1 MEKAENICYN
11 TKVNRY
17 LWEYVRSRIP
27 HRRKFLMLKSSN
39 KTETNIYTLEVSVS
53 GEDFSKAILKA
64 YNKQKNKIQLPG
76 FRKGKAPL
84 KMIEKFYGE
93 GVFYEDALDI
103 VYPEAVGDAI
113 KEAGIEPVAAPH
125 DLDVTKIGKDGV
137 EMTMKVTVK
146 PEISI
151 ANYKGIEAD
160 KEDASV
166 VADDVKRELASMQ
179 ERNARVVTVDD
190 RKAKKNDIAVID
202 FEGFVDGVAF
212 DGGKGENYELT
223 LGSGQF
229 IPGFEEQIVG
239 HKTSD
244 EFDVNVTFPTEYTPE
259 LAGKDAVFK
268 VVLHEIK
275 MKELPALDD
284 DFAKDVDDE
293 VDTLAELKKKIKAEL
308 SEKKKEDV
316 ERSFES
322 AVLEKV
328 VDLVEGEIPEVM
340 YDSKLEDD
348 VKDYENRLAQQGIPL
363 DTYLQYMG
371 MDRDKFKESMRDN
384 AVKQVKLQL
393 AVEKIA
399 ELEKIEATD
408 EEADAKLQ
416 EMADMYQ
423 LELEQVKKWVNVE
436 DVKKDVVGKKTVDFL
451 VANAKA
457 IVAEKPKKTTKKA
470 VAKKEEEKPAD
481 AE

>member
-1 MEKAENICYN
+1 
-11 TKVNRY
+11 
-17 LWEYVRSRIP
+17 
-27 HRRKFLMLKSSN
+27 MLKSAN

-53 GEDFSKAILKA
+53 GEDFNKAILQA

-93 GVFYEDALDI
+93 SVFYEDALDI
-103 VYPEAVGDAI
+103 VYPGVVGDAI

-151 ANYKGIEAD
+151 DNYKGIEAD
-160 KEDASV
+160 KGDASV
-166 VADDVKRELASMQ
+166 CADDVKKELASMQ

-229 IPGFEEQIVG
+229 IPGFEEQIIG
-239 HKTSD
+239 HKTGD
-244 EFDVNVTFPTEYTPE
+244 DFDVNVTFPSEYTPE
-259 LAGKDAVFK
+259 LAGKEAVFK

-275 MKELPALDD
+275 MKELPTLDD

-308 SEKKKEDV
+308 SDKKKEDV
-316 ERSFES
+316 EKDFES

-340 YDSKLEDD
+340 YDNKLEDD

-363 DTYLQYMG
+363 DTYLHYMG

-408 EEADAKLQ
+408 EEAEAQLK

-423 LELEQVKKWVNVE
+423 LDVEQVKKWVNIE

-470 VAKKEEEKPAD
+470 AAKKEEEKPAD

>member
-1 MEKAENICYN
+1 
-11 TKVNRY
+11 
-17 LWEYVRSRIP
+17 
-27 HRRKFLMLKSSN
+27 MLKSAN

-53 GEDFSKAILKA
+53 GEDFNKAILQA

-103 VYPEAVGDAI
+103 VYPGVVGDAI

-151 ANYKGIEAD
+151 DNYKGIEAD
-160 KEDASV
+160 KGDASV
-166 VADDVKRELASMQ
+166 CADDVKKELASMQ

-229 IPGFEEQIVG
+229 IPGFEEQIIG
-239 HKTSD
+239 HKTGD

-259 LAGKDAVFK
+259 LAGKEAVFK

-275 MKELPALDD
+275 MKELPTLDD

-308 SEKKKEDV
+308 SDKKEEDV
-316 ERSFES
+316 EKDFES

-340 YDSKLEDD
+340 YDNKLEDD

-399 ELEKIEATD
+399 VLEKIEATD
-408 EEADAKLQ
+408 EEAEAQLK

-423 LELEQVKKWVNVE
+423 LDVEQVKKWVNIE

-470 VAKKEEEKPAD
+470 AAKKEEEKPAD

>member
-1 MEKAENICYN
+1 
-11 TKVNRY
+11 
-17 LWEYVRSRIP
+17 
-27 HRRKFLMLKSSN
+27 MLKSAN
-39 KTETNIYTLEVSVS
+39 KTETNIYTLEVSIS
-53 GEDFSKAILKA
+53 GEDFNKAILQA

-103 VYPEAVGDAI
+103 VYPGVVGDAI

-151 ANYKGIEAD
+151 DNYKGIEAD
-160 KEDASV
+160 KGDASV
-166 VADDVKRELASMQ
+166 CADDVKKELASMQ

-229 IPGFEEQIVG
+229 IPGFEEQIIG
-239 HKTSD
+239 HKTGD

-259 LAGKDAVFK
+259 LAGKEAVFK

-275 MKELPALDD
+275 MKELPTLDD

-308 SEKKKEDV
+308 SDKKKEDV
-316 ERSFES
+316 EKDFES

-340 YDSKLEDD
+340 YDNKLEDD

-408 EEADAKLQ
+408 EEAEAQLK

-423 LELEQVKKWVNVE
+423 LDVEQVKKWVNIE

-470 VAKKEEEKPAD
+470 AAKKEEEKPAD

>member
-1 MEKAENICYN
+1 
-11 TKVNRY
+11 
-17 LWEYVRSRIP
+17 
-27 HRRKFLMLKSSN
+27 MLKSAN

-53 GEDFSKAILKA
+53 GEDFNKAILQA

-103 VYPEAVGDAI
+103 VYPGVVGDAI

-151 ANYKGIEAD
+151 DNYKGIEAD
-160 KEDASV
+160 KGDASV
-166 VADDVKRELASMQ
+166 CADDVKKELASMQ

-229 IPGFEEQIVG
+229 VPGFEEQIIG
-239 HKTSD
+239 HKTGD

-259 LAGKDAVFK
+259 LAGKEAVFK

-275 MKELPALDD
+275 MKELPTLDD

-308 SEKKKEDV
+308 SDKKKEDV
-316 ERSFES
+316 EKDFES

-340 YDSKLEDD
+340 YDNKLEDD

-408 EEADAKLQ
+408 EEAEAQLK

-423 LELEQVKKWVNVE
+423 LDIEQVKKWVNIE

-470 VAKKEEEKPAD
+470 AAKKEEEKPAD

>member
-1 MEKAENICYN
+1 
-11 TKVNRY
+11 
-17 LWEYVRSRIP
+17 
-27 HRRKFLMLKSSN
+27 MLKSAN
-39 KTETNIYTLEVSVS
+39 KTETNVYTLEVSVS
-53 GEDFSKAILKA
+53 GEDFNKAILQA

-103 VYPEAVGDAI
+103 VYPGVVGDAI

-151 ANYKGIEAD
+151 DNYKGIEAD
-160 KEDASV
+160 KGDASV
-166 VADDVKRELASMQ
+166 CADDVKKELASMQ

-229 IPGFEEQIVG
+229 IPGFEEQIIG
-239 HKTSD
+239 HKTGD

-259 LAGKDAVFK
+259 LAGKEAVFK

-275 MKELPALDD
+275 MKELPTLDD

-308 SEKKKEDV
+308 SDKKKEDV
-316 ERSFES
+316 EKDFES

-328 VDLVEGEIPEVM
+328 VDLVGGEIPEVM
-340 YDSKLEDD
+340 YDNKLEDD

-408 EEADAKLQ
+408 EEAEAQLK

-423 LELEQVKKWVNVE
+423 LDVEQVKKWVNIE

-470 VAKKEEEKPAD
+470 AAKKEEEKPAD

>member
-1 MEKAENICYN
+1 
-11 TKVNRY
+11 
-17 LWEYVRSRIP
+17 
-27 HRRKFLMLKSSN
+27 MLKSAN

-53 GEDFSKAILKA
+53 GEDFNKAILQA

-103 VYPEAVGDAI
+103 VYPGVVGDAI

-151 ANYKGIEAD
+151 DNYKGIEAD
-160 KEDASV
+160 KGDASV
-166 VADDVKRELASMQ
+166 CADDVKKELASMQ
-179 ERNARVVTVDD
+179 ERNARVVTDDD
-190 RKAKKNDIAVID
+190 RKAKKNDIAVIE

-229 IPGFEEQIVG
+229 IPGFEEQIIG
-239 HKTSD
+239 HKTGD

-259 LAGKDAVFK
+259 LAGKEAVFK

-275 MKELPALDD
+275 MKELPTLDD

-308 SEKKKEDV
+308 SDKKKEDV
-316 ERSFES
+316 EKDFES

-340 YDSKLEDD
+340 YDNKLEDD

-408 EEADAKLQ
+408 EEAEAQLK

-423 LELEQVKKWVNVE
+423 LDVEQVKKWVNIE

-457 IVAEKPKKTTKKA
+457 IVAEKPKKATKKA
-470 VAKKEEEKPAD
+470 AAKKEEEKPAD

>member
-1 MEKAENICYN
+1 
-11 TKVNRY
+11 
-17 LWEYVRSRIP
+17 
-27 HRRKFLMLKSSN
+27 MLKSAN
-39 KTETNIYTLEVSVS
+39 KTETNVYTLEVSVS
-53 GEDFSKAILKA
+53 GEDFNKAILQA

-103 VYPEAVGDAI
+103 VYPGVVGDAI

-151 ANYKGIEAD
+151 DNYKGIEAD
-160 KEDASV
+160 KGDASV
-166 VADDVKRELASMQ
+166 CADDVKKELASMQ

-229 IPGFEEQIVG
+229 IPGFEEQIIG
-239 HKTSD
+239 HKTGD

-259 LAGKDAVFK
+259 LAGKEAVFK

-275 MKELPALDD
+275 MKELPTLDD

-308 SEKKKEDV
+308 SDKKKEDV
-316 ERSFES
+316 EKDFES

-340 YDSKLEDD
+340 YDNKLEDD

-371 MDRDKFKESMRDN
+371 MDRDKFKESMRDH

-408 EEADAKLQ
+408 EEAEAQLK

-423 LELEQVKKWVNVE
+423 LDVEQVKKWVNIE

-470 VAKKEEEKPAD
+470 AAKKEEEKPAD

>member
-17 LWEYVRSRIP
+17 LWEYVRSEIP
-27 HRRKFLMLKSSN
+27 HRRKFLMLKSAN

-53 GEDFSKAILKA
+53 GEDFNKAILQA

-93 GVFYEDALDI
+93 GVFFEDALDI
-103 VYPEAVGDAI
+103 VYPGVVSDAI

-151 ANYKGIEAD
+151 DNYKGIEAD
-160 KEDASV
+160 KGDASV
-166 VADDVKRELASMQ
+166 GADDVKKELASMQ

-229 IPGFEEQIVG
+229 IPGFEDQIIG
-239 HKTSD
+239 HKTGD

-259 LAGKDAVFK
+259 LAGKEAVFK

-293 VDTLAELKKKIKAEL
+293 VETLAELKKKIKAEL
-308 SEKKKEDV
+308 SDKKKEAV
-316 ERSFES
+316 ERDFES

-328 VDLVEGEIPEVM
+328 VELVEGEIPEVM
-340 YDSKLEDD
+340 YDNKLEDD

-399 ELEKIEATD
+399 ELEKIEASD
-408 EEADAKLQ
+408 EDAEAQLK

-423 LELEQVKKWVNVE
+423 LELEQVKKWVNIE

-470 VAKKEEEKPAD
+470 AAKKEEEKPAD

>member
-1 MEKAENICYN
+1 
-11 TKVNRY
+11 
-17 LWEYVRSRIP
+17 
-27 HRRKFLMLKSSN
+27 MLKSAN

-53 GEDFSKAILKA
+53 GEDFNKAILQA

-103 VYPEAVGDAI
+103 VYPGVVGDAI

-151 ANYKGIEAD
+151 DNYKGIEAD
-160 KEDASV
+160 KGDASV
-166 VADDVKRELASMQ
+166 CADDVKKELASMQ

-229 IPGFEEQIVG
+229 IPGFEEQIIG
-239 HKTSD
+239 HKTGD

-259 LAGKDAVFK
+259 LAGKEAVFK

-275 MKELPALDD
+275 MKELPTLDD

-308 SEKKKEDV
+308 SDKKKEDV
-316 ERSFES
+316 DKDFES

-340 YDSKLEDD
+340 YDNKLEDD

-371 MDRDKFKESMRDN
+371 MDRDKFKESMREN

-408 EEADAKLQ
+408 EEAEAQLK

-423 LELEQVKKWVNVE
+423 LDVEQVKKWVNIE
-436 DVKKDVVGKKTVDFL
+436 DVKKDVVGKKTVAFL

-470 VAKKEEEKPAD
+470 AAKKEEEKPAD

>member
-1 MEKAENICYN
+1 
-11 TKVNRY
+11 
-17 LWEYVRSRIP
+17 
-27 HRRKFLMLKSSN
+27 MLKSAN

-53 GEDFSKAILKA
+53 GEDFNKAILQA

-103 VYPEAVGDAI
+103 VYPGVVGDAI

-151 ANYKGIEAD
+151 DNYKGIEAD
-160 KEDASV
+160 KGDASV
-166 VADDVKRELASMQ
+166 CADDVKKELASMQ

-229 IPGFEEQIVG
+229 IPGFEEQIIG
-239 HKTSD
+239 HKTGD

-259 LAGKDAVFK
+259 LAGKEAVFK

-275 MKELPALDD
+275 MKELPTLDD

-308 SEKKKEDV
+308 SDKKKEDV
-316 ERSFES
+316 ENDFES

-340 YDSKLEDD
+340 YDNKLEDD

-408 EEADAKLQ
+408 EEAEAQLK

-423 LELEQVKKWVNVE
+423 LDVEQVKKWVNIE

-470 VAKKEEEKPAD
+470 AAKKEEEKPAD

>member
-1 MEKAENICYN
+1 MYAPN
-11 TKVNRY
+11 TTQEEVFN
-17 LWEYVRSRIP
+17 
-27 HRRKFLMLKSSN
+27 
-39 KTETNIYTLEVSVS
+39 ETNIYTLEVSVS
-53 GEDFSKAILKA
+53 GEDFNKAILQA

-103 VYPEAVGDAI
+103 VYPGVVGDAI

-151 ANYKGIEAD
+151 DNYKGIEAD
-160 KEDASV
+160 KGDASV
-166 VADDVKRELASMQ
+166 CADDVKKELASMQ

-229 IPGFEEQIVG
+229 IPGFEEQIIG
-239 HKTSD
+239 HKTGD

-259 LAGKDAVFK
+259 LAGKEAVFK

-275 MKELPALDD
+275 MKELPTLDD

-308 SEKKKEDV
+308 SDKKKEDV
-316 ERSFES
+316 EKDFES

-340 YDSKLEDD
+340 YDNKLEDD

-408 EEADAKLQ
+408 EEAEAQLK

-423 LELEQVKKWVNVE
+423 LDVEQVKKWVNIE

-470 VAKKEEEKPAD
+470 AAKKEEEKPAD

>member
-1 MEKAENICYN
+1 
-11 TKVNRY
+11 
-17 LWEYVRSRIP
+17 
-27 HRRKFLMLKSSN
+27 MLKSAN

-53 GEDFSKAILKA
+53 GEDFNKAILQA

-103 VYPEAVGDAI
+103 VYPGVVGDAI

-151 ANYKGIEAD
+151 DNYKGIEAD
-160 KEDASV
+160 KGDASV
-166 VADDVKRELASMQ
+166 CADDVKKELASMQ

-229 IPGFEEQIVG
+229 IPGFEEQIIG
-239 HKTSD
+239 HKTGD

-259 LAGKDAVFK
+259 LAGKEAVFK

-275 MKELPALDD
+275 MKELPTLDD

-308 SEKKKEDV
+308 SDKKKEDV
-316 ERSFES
+316 EKDFES

-340 YDSKLEDD
+340 YDNKLEDD

-408 EEADAKLQ
+408 EEAEAQLKK
-416 EMADMYQ
+416 MADMYQ
-423 LELEQVKKWVNVE
+423 LDVEQVKKWVNIE

-470 VAKKEEEKPAD
+470 AAKKEEEKPAD

>member
-1 MEKAENICYN
+1 
-11 TKVNRY
+11 
-17 LWEYVRSRIP
+17 
-27 HRRKFLMLKSSN
+27 MLKSAN

-53 GEDFSKAILKA
+53 GEDFNKAILQA

-103 VYPEAVGDAI
+103 VYPGVVGDAI

-151 ANYKGIEAD
+151 ENYKGIEAD
-160 KEDASV
+160 KGDASV
-166 VADDVKRELASMQ
+166 CADDVKKELASMQ

-229 IPGFEEQIVG
+229 IPGFEEQIIG
-239 HKTSD
+239 HKTGD
-244 EFDVNVTFPTEYTPE
+244 EFDVNVTFPEEYQAE
-259 LAGKDAVFK
+259 
-268 VVLHEIK
+268 
-275 MKELPALDD
+275 
-284 DFAKDVDDE
+284 
-293 VDTLAELKKKIKAEL
+293 ELKKKIKAEL
-308 SEKKKEDV
+308 SDKKKEDV
-316 ERSFES
+316 EKDFES

-340 YDSKLEDD
+340 YDNKLEDD

-408 EEADAKLQ
+408 EEAEAQLK

-423 LELEQVKKWVNVE
+423 LDVEQVKKWVNIE

-470 VAKKEEEKPAD
+470 AAKKEEEKPAD

>member
-1 MEKAENICYN
+1 
-11 TKVNRY
+11 
-17 LWEYVRSRIP
+17 
-27 HRRKFLMLKSSN
+27 MLKSAN

-53 GEDFSKAILKA
+53 GEDFNKAILQA

-93 GVFYEDALDI
+93 GVFFEDALDI
-103 VYPEAVGDAI
+103 VYPGVVSDAI

-151 ANYKGIEAD
+151 DNYKGIEAD
-160 KEDASV
+160 KGDASV
-166 VADDVKRELASMQ
+166 CADDVKKELASMQ

-229 IPGFEEQIVG
+229 IPGFEDQIIG
-239 HKTSD
+239 HKTGD

-259 LAGKDAVFK
+259 LAGKEAVFK

-308 SEKKKEDV
+308 SDKKKEDV
-316 ERSFES
+316 EKDFES

-340 YDSKLEDD
+340 YDNKLEDD

-371 MDRDKFKESMRDN
+371 MDRDKFKASMRDN

-408 EEADAKLQ
+408 EEAEAQLK

-423 LELEQVKKWVNVE
+423 LDVEQVKKWVNIE

-457 IVAEKPKKTTKKA
+457 IAAEKPKKTTKKA
-470 VAKKEEEKPAD
+470 AAKKEEKPAD

>member
-1 MEKAENICYN
+1 
-11 TKVNRY
+11 
-17 LWEYVRSRIP
+17 
-27 HRRKFLMLKSSN
+27 MLKSAN

-53 GEDFSKAILKA
+53 GEDFNKAILQA

-103 VYPEAVGDAI
+103 VYPGVVGDAI

-151 ANYKGIEAD
+151 DNYKGIEAD
-160 KEDASV
+160 KGDASV
-166 VADDVKRELASMQ
+166 CADDVKKELASMQ

-229 IPGFEEQIVG
+229 IPGFEEQIIG
-239 HKTSD
+239 HKTGD

-259 LAGKDAVFK
+259 LAGKEAVFK

-275 MKELPALDD
+275 MKELPTLDD

-308 SEKKKEDV
+308 SDKKKEEV
-316 ERSFES
+316 EKDFES

-340 YDSKLEDD
+340 YDNKLEDD

-408 EEADAKLQ
+408 EEAEAQLK

-423 LELEQVKKWVNVE
+423 LDVEQVKKWVNIE

-470 VAKKEEEKPAD
+470 AAKKEEEKPAD

>member
-1 MEKAENICYN
+1 
-11 TKVNRY
+11 
-17 LWEYVRSRIP
+17 
-27 HRRKFLMLKSSN
+27 MLKSAN

-53 GEDFSKAILKA
+53 GEDFNKAILQA

-103 VYPEAVGDAI
+103 VYPGVVGDAI

-151 ANYKGIEAD
+151 DNYKGIEAD
-160 KEDASV
+160 KGDASV
-166 VADDVKRELASMQ
+166 CADDVKKELASMQ

-229 IPGFEEQIVG
+229 IPGFEDQIIG
-239 HKTSD
+239 HKTGD

-259 LAGKDAVFK
+259 LAGKEAVFK

-275 MKELPALDD
+275 MKELPTLDD

-308 SEKKKEDV
+308 SDKKKEDV
-316 ERSFES
+316 EKDFES

-340 YDSKLEDD
+340 YDNKLEDD

-408 EEADAKLQ
+408 EEAEAQLK

-423 LELEQVKKWVNVE
+423 LDVEQIKKWVNIE

-470 VAKKEEEKPAD
+470 AAKKEEEKPAD

>member
-1 MEKAENICYN
+1 
-11 TKVNRY
+11 
-17 LWEYVRSRIP
+17 
-27 HRRKFLMLKSSN
+27 MLKSAN

-53 GEDFSKAILKA
+53 GEDFNKAILQA

-103 VYPEAVGDAI
+103 VYPGVVGDAI

-151 ANYKGIEAD
+151 DNYKGIEAD
-160 KEDASV
+160 KGDASV
-166 VADDVKRELASMQ
+166 CADDVKKELASMQ

-229 IPGFEEQIVG
+229 IPGFEEQIIG
-239 HKTSD
+239 HKTGN

-259 LAGKDAVFK
+259 LAGKEAVFK

-275 MKELPALDD
+275 MKELPTLDD

-308 SEKKKEDV
+308 SDKKKEDV
-316 ERSFES
+316 EKDFES

-340 YDSKLEDD
+340 YDNKLEDD

-408 EEADAKLQ
+408 EEAEAQLK

-423 LELEQVKKWVNVE
+423 LDVEQVKKWVNIE

-470 VAKKEEEKPAD
+470 AAKKEEEKPAD

>member
-1 MEKAENICYN
+1 
-11 TKVNRY
+11 
-17 LWEYVRSRIP
+17 
-27 HRRKFLMLKSSN
+27 MLKSAN

-53 GEDFSKAILKA
+53 GEDFNKAILQA

-103 VYPEAVGDAI
+103 VYPGVVSDAI

-151 ANYKGIEAD
+151 DNYKGIEAD
-160 KEDASV
+160 KGDASV
-166 VADDVKRELASMQ
+166 CADDVKKELASMQ

-229 IPGFEEQIVG
+229 IPGFEDQIIG
-239 HKTSD
+239 HKTGD

-259 LAGKDAVFK
+259 LAGKEAVFK

-275 MKELPALDD
+275 MKELPTLDD

-308 SEKKKEDV
+308 SDKKKENV
-316 ERSFES
+316 EKDFES

-340 YDSKLEDD
+340 YDNKLEDD
-348 VKDYENRLAQQGIPL
+348 VKDYENRLSQQGIPL

-408 EEADAKLQ
+408 EEAEAQLK

-423 LELEQVKKWVNVE
+423 LDVEQVKKWVNIE

-470 VAKKEEEKPAD
+470 AAKKEEEKPAD

>member
-1 MEKAENICYN
+1 
-11 TKVNRY
+11 
-17 LWEYVRSRIP
+17 
-27 HRRKFLMLKSSN
+27 MLKSAN

-53 GEDFSKAILKA
+53 GEDFNKAILQA

-103 VYPEAVGDAI
+103 VYPSVVGDAI

-151 ANYKGIEAD
+151 DNYKGIEAD
-160 KEDASV
+160 KGDASV
-166 VADDVKRELASMQ
+166 CADDVKKELASMQ

-229 IPGFEEQIVG
+229 IPGLEEQIIG
-239 HKTSD
+239 HKTGD

-259 LAGKDAVFK
+259 LAGKEAVFK

-275 MKELPALDD
+275 MKELPTLDD

-308 SEKKKEDV
+308 SDKKKEDV
-316 ERSFES
+316 EKDFES

-328 VDLVEGEIPEVM
+328 VDLVGGEIPEVM
-340 YDSKLEDD
+340 YDNKLEDD

-408 EEADAKLQ
+408 EEAEAQLK

-423 LELEQVKKWVNVE
+423 LDVEQVKKWVNIE

-470 VAKKEEEKPAD
+470 AAKKEEEKPAD

>member
-1 MEKAENICYN
+1 
-11 TKVNRY
+11 
-17 LWEYVRSRIP
+17 
-27 HRRKFLMLKSSN
+27 MLKSAN
-39 KTETNIYTLEVSVS
+39 KTETNVYTLEVSVS
-53 GEDFSKAILKA
+53 GEDFNKAILQA

-103 VYPEAVGDAI
+103 VYPGVVGDAI

-151 ANYKGIEAD
+151 DNYKGIEAD
-160 KEDASV
+160 KGDASV
-166 VADDVKRELASMQ
+166 CADDVKKELASMQ
-179 ERNARVVTVDD
+179 ERSARVVTVDD

-229 IPGFEEQIVG
+229 IPGFEEQIIG
-239 HKTSD
+239 HKTGD

-259 LAGKDAVFK
+259 LAGKEAVFK

-275 MKELPALDD
+275 MKELPTLDD

-308 SEKKKEDV
+308 SDKKKEDV
-316 ERSFES
+316 EKDFES

-340 YDSKLEDD
+340 YDNKLEDD

-408 EEADAKLQ
+408 EEAEAQLK

-423 LELEQVKKWVNVE
+423 LDVEQVKKWVNIE

-470 VAKKEEEKPAD
+470 AAKKEEEKPAD

>member
-17 LWEYVRSRIP
+17 LWEYVCSWIP
-27 HRRKFLMLKSSN
+27 HRRKFLMLKSAN

-53 GEDFSKAILKA
+53 GEDFNKAILQA

-93 GVFYEDALDI
+93 GVFFEDALDI
-103 VYPEAVGDAI
+103 VYPGVVSDAI

-151 ANYKGIEAD
+151 DNYKGIEAD
-160 KEDASV
+160 KGDASV
-166 VADDVKRELASMQ
+166 CADDVKKELASMQ

-229 IPGFEEQIVG
+229 IPGFEEQIIG
-239 HKTSD
+239 HKTGD

-259 LAGKDAVFK
+259 LAGKEAVFK

-293 VDTLAELKKKIKAEL
+293 VETLAELKKKIKAEL
-308 SEKKKEDV
+308 SDKKKEDV
-316 ERSFES
+316 ERDFES

-340 YDSKLEDD
+340 YDNKLEDD

-408 EEADAKLQ
+408 EEAEAQLK

-423 LELEQVKKWVNVE
+423 LELEQVKKWVNIE

-470 VAKKEEEKPAD
+470 TAKKEEEKPAD

>member
-1 MEKAENICYN
+1 
-11 TKVNRY
+11 
-17 LWEYVRSRIP
+17 
-27 HRRKFLMLKSSN
+27 MLKSAN

-53 GEDFSKAILKA
+53 GEDFNKAILQA

-93 GVFYEDALDI
+93 GVFFEDALDI
-103 VYPEAVGDAI
+103 VYPGVVSDAI

-151 ANYKGIEAD
+151 DNYKGIEAD
-160 KEDASV
+160 KGDASV
-166 VADDVKRELASMQ
+166 CADDVKKELASMQ
-179 ERNARVVTVDD
+179 ERNARVVTVVD

-229 IPGFEEQIVG
+229 IPGFEDQIIG
-239 HKTSD
+239 HKTGD

-259 LAGKDAVFK
+259 LAGKEAVFK

-308 SEKKKEDV
+308 SDKKKEDV
-316 ERSFES
+316 EKDFES

-340 YDSKLEDD
+340 YDNKLEDD
-348 VKDYENRLAQQGIPL
+348 VKDYENRLSQQGIPL

-371 MDRDKFKESMRDN
+371 MDRDKFKASMRDN

-408 EEADAKLQ
+408 EEAEAQLK

-423 LELEQVKKWVNVE
+423 LDVEQVKKWVNIE

-457 IVAEKPKKTTKKA
+457 IVAEKPKKTTKKTA
-470 VAKKEEEKPAD
+470 AKKEEKPAD

>member
-1 MEKAENICYN
+1 
-11 TKVNRY
+11 
-17 LWEYVRSRIP
+17 
-27 HRRKFLMLKSSN
+27 MLKSAN

-53 GEDFSKAILKA
+53 GEDFNKAILQA

-93 GVFYEDALDI
+93 GVFFEDALDI
-103 VYPEAVGDAI
+103 VYPGVVSDAI

-151 ANYKGIEAD
+151 DNYKGIEAD
-160 KEDASV
+160 KGDASV
-166 VADDVKRELASMQ
+166 CADDVKKELASMQ

-229 IPGFEEQIVG
+229 IPGFEEQIIG
-239 HKTSD
+239 HKTGD

-259 LAGKDAVFK
+259 LAGKEAVFK

-275 MKELPALDD
+275 MKELPTLDD

-308 SEKKKEDV
+308 SDKKKEDV
-316 ERSFES
+316 EKDFES

-340 YDSKLEDD
+340 YDNKLEDD

-408 EEADAKLQ
+408 EEAEAQLK

-423 LELEQVKKWVNVE
+423 LDVEQVKKWVNIE

-457 IVAEKPKKTTKKA
+457 IVAEKPKKTTKKTA
-470 VAKKEEEKPAD
+470 AKKEEKPAD

>member
-1 MEKAENICYN
+1 
-11 TKVNRY
+11 
-17 LWEYVRSRIP
+17 
-27 HRRKFLMLKSSN
+27 MLKSAN
-39 KTETNIYTLEVSVS
+39 KTETNVYTLEVTVS
-53 GEDFSKAILKA
+53 GEDFNKAILQA

-103 VYPEAVGDAI
+103 VYPDVVSDAI

-146 PEISI
+146 PEITI
-151 ANYKGIEAD
+151 ENYKGIEAD
-160 KEDASV
+160 KGDASV
-166 VADDVKRELASMQ
+166 VADDVKKELASMQ

-229 IPGFEEQIVG
+229 IPGFEDQIIG
-239 HKTSD
+239 HKTGD

-293 VDTLAELKKKIKAEL
+293 VETLAELKKKIKAEL

-316 ERSFES
+316 ERDFES

-328 VDLVEGEIPEVM
+328 VELVEGEIPEVM
-340 YDSKLEDD
+340 YDNKLEDD

-371 MDRDKFKESMRDN
+371 MDRDKFKASMRDN

-399 ELEKIEATD
+399 ELEKIEASD
-408 EEADAKLQ
+408 EEAEAKLK
-416 EMADMYQ
+416 EMADAYQ
-423 LELEQVKKWVNVE
+423 LNVEQVKKWVNIE

-457 IVAEKPKKTTKKA
+457 VVAEKPKKTTKKA
-470 VAKKEEEKPAD
+470 VKKDEEKPAD

>member
-1 MEKAENICYN
+1 
-11 TKVNRY
+11 
-17 LWEYVRSRIP
+17 
-27 HRRKFLMLKSSN
+27 MLKSAN

-53 GEDFSKAILKA
+53 GEDFNKAILQA

-103 VYPEAVGDAI
+103 VYPGVVGDAI

-151 ANYKGIEAD
+151 DNYKGIEAD
-160 KEDASV
+160 KGDASV
-166 VADDVKRELASMQ
+166 CADDVKKELASMQ

-229 IPGFEEQIVG
+229 IPGFEGQIIG
-239 HKTSD
+239 HKTGD

-259 LAGKDAVFK
+259 LAGKEAVFK

-275 MKELPALDD
+275 MKELPTLDD

-308 SEKKKEDV
+308 SDKKKEDV
-316 ERSFES
+316 EKDFES

-340 YDSKLEDD
+340 YDNKLEDD

-408 EEADAKLQ
+408 EEAEAQLK

-423 LELEQVKKWVNVE
+423 LDVEQVKKWVNIE

-470 VAKKEEEKPAD
+470 AAKKEEEKPAD

>member
-1 MEKAENICYN
+1 
-11 TKVNRY
+11 
-17 LWEYVRSRIP
+17 
-27 HRRKFLMLKSSN
+27 MLKSAN

-53 GEDFSKAILKA
+53 GEDFNKAILQA

-103 VYPEAVGDAI
+103 VYPGVVGDAI

-151 ANYKGIEAD
+151 DNYKGIEAD
-160 KEDASV
+160 KGDASV
-166 VADDVKRELASMQ
+166 CADDVKKELASMQ

-229 IPGFEEQIVG
+229 IPGFEEQIIG
-239 HKTSD
+239 HKTGD

-259 LAGKDAVFK
+259 LAGKEAVFK

-275 MKELPALDD
+275 MKELPTLDD

-308 SEKKKEDV
+308 SDKKKEDV
-316 ERSFES
+316 EKDFES

-340 YDSKLEDD
+340 YDNKLEDD

-408 EEADAKLQ
+408 EEAEAQLK

-423 LELEQVKKWVNVE
+423 LDVEQVKKWVNIE

-470 VAKKEEEKPAD
+470 AAKKEEEKPTD

>member
-1 MEKAENICYN
+1 
-11 TKVNRY
+11 
-17 LWEYVRSRIP
+17 
-27 HRRKFLMLKSSN
+27 MLKSAN

-53 GEDFSKAILKA
+53 GEDFNKAILQA

-103 VYPEAVGDAI
+103 VYPGVVGDAI

-151 ANYKGIEAD
+151 DNYKGIEAD
-160 KEDASV
+160 KGDASV
-166 VADDVKRELASMQ
+166 CADDVKKELASMQ

-229 IPGFEEQIVG
+229 IPGFEEQIIG
-239 HKTSD
+239 HKTGD

-259 LAGKDAVFK
+259 LAGKEAVFK

-275 MKELPALDD
+275 MKELPTLDD

-308 SEKKKEDV
+308 SDKKKEDV
-316 ERSFES
+316 EKDFES

-340 YDSKLEDD
+340 YDNKLEDD

-408 EEADAKLQ
+408 EESEAQLK

-423 LELEQVKKWVNVE
+423 LDVEQVKKWVNIE

-470 VAKKEEEKPAD
+470 AAKKEEEKPAD

>member
-1 MEKAENICYN
+1 
-11 TKVNRY
+11 
-17 LWEYVRSRIP
+17 
-27 HRRKFLMLKSSN
+27 MLKSAN

-53 GEDFSKAILKA
+53 GEDFNKAILQA

-103 VYPEAVGDAI
+103 VYPGVVGDAI

-151 ANYKGIEAD
+151 ENYKGIEAD
-160 KEDASV
+160 KGDASV
-166 VADDVKRELASMQ
+166 CADDVKKELASMQ

-229 IPGFEEQIVG
+229 IPGFEEQIIG
-239 HKTSD
+239 HKTGD

-259 LAGKDAVFK
+259 LAGKEAVFK

-275 MKELPALDD
+275 MKELPTLDD

-308 SEKKKEDV
+308 SDKKKEDV
-316 ERSFES
+316 EKDFES

-340 YDSKLEDD
+340 YDNKLEDD
-348 VKDYENRLAQQGIPL
+348 VKNYENRLAQQGIPL

-408 EEADAKLQ
+408 EEAEAQLK

-423 LELEQVKKWVNVE
+423 LDVEQVKKWVNTE

-470 VAKKEEEKPAD
+470 AAKKEEEKPAD

>member
-1 MEKAENICYN
+1 
-11 TKVNRY
+11 
-17 LWEYVRSRIP
+17 
-27 HRRKFLMLKSSN
+27 MLKSAN

-53 GEDFSKAILKA
+53 GEDFNKAILQA

-103 VYPEAVGDAI
+103 VYPGVVSDAI

-151 ANYKGIEAD
+151 DNYKGIEAD
-160 KEDASV
+160 KGDASV
-166 VADDVKRELASMQ
+166 CADDVKKELASMQ

-229 IPGFEEQIVG
+229 IPGFEEQIIG
-239 HKTSD
+239 HKTGD

-259 LAGKDAVFK
+259 LAGKEAVFK

-275 MKELPALDD
+275 MKELPTLDD

-308 SEKKKEDV
+308 SDKKKEDV
-316 ERSFES
+316 EKDFES

-340 YDSKLEDD
+340 YDNKLEDD

-408 EEADAKLQ
+408 EEAEAQLK

-423 LELEQVKKWVNVE
+423 LDVEQIKKWVNIE

-470 VAKKEEEKPAD
+470 AAKKEEEKPAD

>member
-1 MEKAENICYN
+1 
-11 TKVNRY
+11 
-17 LWEYVRSRIP
+17 
-27 HRRKFLMLKSSN
+27 MLKSAN

-53 GEDFSKAILKA
+53 GEDFNKAILQA

-103 VYPEAVGDAI
+103 VYPGVVGDAI

-151 ANYKGIEAD
+151 DNYKGIEAD
-160 KEDASV
+160 KGDASV
-166 VADDVKRELASMQ
+166 CADDVKKELASMQ

-190 RKAKKNDIAVID
+190 RKAKKIDIAVID

-229 IPGFEEQIVG
+229 IPGFEEQIIG
-239 HKTSD
+239 HKTGD

-259 LAGKDAVFK
+259 LAGKEAVFK

-275 MKELPALDD
+275 MKELPTLDD

-308 SEKKKEDV
+308 SDKKKEDV
-316 ERSFES
+316 EKDFES

-328 VDLVEGEIPEVM
+328 VALVEGEIPEVM
-340 YDSKLEDD
+340 YDNKLEDD

-408 EEADAKLQ
+408 EEAEAQLK

-423 LELEQVKKWVNVE
+423 LDVEQVKKWVNIE

-470 VAKKEEEKPAD
+470 AAKKEEEKPAD

>member
-1 MEKAENICYN
+1 
-11 TKVNRY
+11 
-17 LWEYVRSRIP
+17 
-27 HRRKFLMLKSSN
+27 MLKSAN

-53 GEDFSKAILKA
+53 GEDFNKAILQA

-103 VYPEAVGDAI
+103 VYPGVVGDAI

-151 ANYKGIEAD
+151 DNYKGIEAD
-160 KEDASV
+160 KGDASV
-166 VADDVKRELASMQ
+166 CADDVKKELASMQ

-229 IPGFEEQIVG
+229 IPGFEEQIIG
-239 HKTSD
+239 HKTGD

-259 LAGKDAVFK
+259 LAGKEAVFK

-275 MKELPALDD
+275 MKELPTLDD

-308 SEKKKEDV
+308 SDKKKEDV
-316 ERSFES
+316 EKDFES

-340 YDSKLEDD
+340 YDNKLEDD

-408 EEADAKLQ
+408 EEVEAQLK

-423 LELEQVKKWVNVE
+423 LDVEQVKKWVNIE

-470 VAKKEEEKPAD
+470 AAKKEEEKPAD

>member
-1 MEKAENICYN
+1 
-11 TKVNRY
+11 
-17 LWEYVRSRIP
+17 
-27 HRRKFLMLKSSN
+27 MLKSAN

-53 GEDFSKAILKA
+53 GEDFNKAILQA

-93 GVFYEDALDI
+93 GVFFEDALDI
-103 VYPEAVGDAI
+103 VYPGVVSDAI

-151 ANYKGIEAD
+151 DNYKGIEAD
-160 KEDASV
+160 KGDASV
-166 VADDVKRELASMQ
+166 CADDVKKELASMQ

-229 IPGFEEQIVG
+229 IPGFEDQIIG
-239 HKTSD
+239 HKTGD

-259 LAGKDAVFK
+259 LAGKEAVFK

-308 SEKKKEDV
+308 SDKKKEDV
-316 ERSFES
+316 EKDFES

-340 YDSKLEDD
+340 YDNKLEDD

-371 MDRDKFKESMRDN
+371 MDRDKFKASMRDN

-408 EEADAKLQ
+408 EEAEAQLK

-423 LELEQVKKWVNVE
+423 LDVEQVKKWVNIE

-457 IVAEKPKKTTKKA
+457 IVAEKPKKTTKKTA
-470 VAKKEEEKPAD
+470 AKKEEKPAD

>member
-1 MEKAENICYN
+1 
-11 TKVNRY
+11 
-17 LWEYVRSRIP
+17 
-27 HRRKFLMLKSSN
+27 MLKSAN

-53 GEDFSKAILKA
+53 GEDFNKAILQA

-103 VYPEAVGDAI
+103 VYPGVVGDAI

-151 ANYKGIEAD
+151 DNYKGIEAD
-160 KEDASV
+160 KGDASV
-166 VADDVKRELASMQ
+166 CADDVKKELASMQ

-229 IPGFEEQIVG
+229 IPGFEEQIIG
-239 HKTSD
+239 HKTGD

-259 LAGKDAVFK
+259 LAGKEAVFK

-275 MKELPALDD
+275 MKELPTLDD

-308 SEKKKEDV
+308 SDKKKEAV
-316 ERSFES
+316 EKDFES

-340 YDSKLEDD
+340 YDNKLEDD

-408 EEADAKLQ
+408 EEAEAQLK

-423 LELEQVKKWVNVE
+423 LDVEQVKKWVNIE

-470 VAKKEEEKPAD
+470 AAKKEEEKPAD

>member
-1 MEKAENICYN
+1 
-11 TKVNRY
+11 
-17 LWEYVRSRIP
+17 
-27 HRRKFLMLKSSN
+27 MLKSAN

-53 GEDFSKAILKA
+53 GEDFNKAILQA

-103 VYPEAVGDAI
+103 VYPGVVGDAI

-151 ANYKGIEAD
+151 DNYKGIEAD
-160 KEDASV
+160 KGDASV
-166 VADDVKRELASMQ
+166 CADDVKKELASMQ

-229 IPGFEEQIVG
+229 IPGFEEQISG
-239 HKTSD
+239 HKTGD

-259 LAGKDAVFK
+259 LAGKEAVFK

-275 MKELPALDD
+275 MKELPTLDD

-308 SEKKKEDV
+308 SDKKKEDV
-316 ERSFES
+316 EKDFES

-340 YDSKLEDD
+340 YDNKLEDD

-408 EEADAKLQ
+408 EEAEAQLK

-423 LELEQVKKWVNVE
+423 LDVEQVKKWVNIE

-470 VAKKEEEKPAD
+470 AAKKEEEKPAD